1 MVGKSGNP
9 NDTDLIAKG
18 FKLVTVSELAE
29 AKGKTLQ
36 SGNAYY
42 YFGEGEQQVE

>member
-9 NDTDLIAKG
+9 NDTG
-18 FKLVTVSELAE
+18 FELVTVSELAE